1 MAVSSVIPNCVQVRL
16 LYLNNGALAINVLNA
31 VVTGS
36 VTVNQALANSLGSA
50 IKSAFTTNVGTHY
63 NTSFVLV
70 RVGVRDMRGENLPE
84 FLDTN
89 AVAAGTGI
97 ADALPLS
104 TAMALTLRTAKSG
117 KSFRGR
123 IYLPGMTEA
132 ENTPGGGIDAAAS
145 AAGVAF
151 VAGVQAAMTG
161 QGLQLGVASRA
172 AELTTIVKN
181 VFHNDGTSSTTTL
194 STTQAKPAQIT
205 PVVSVES
212 RTASWETQRR
222 RGNGR
227 GVPPSMLSNPTFRQ
241 LSEG

>member
-16 LYLNNGALAINVLNA
+16 LYYNTGALAVNVLNA
-31 VVTGS
+31 VVSGS
-36 VTVNQALANSLGSA
+36 VTVNQALANTLGSA
-50 IKSAFTTNVGTHY
+50 IKSAFSTNVAAHY

-89 AVAAGTGI
+89 ATVAGTGV

-104 TAMALTLRTAKSG
+104 TAMNLTLRTGKSG

-123 IYLPGMTEA
+123 IYLPGMTESD
-132 ENTPGGGIDAAAS
+132 NTPAGGISTAAAT
-145 AAGVAF
+145 AGLAF
-151 VAGVQAAMTG
+151 ISGIQAAMTG
-161 QGLQLGVASRA
+161 SGLTLGVASRA
-172 AELTTIVKN
+172 SEMTTIVKN
-181 VFHNDGTSSTTTL
+181 VFHADGSSSTKTL
-194 STTQAKPAQIT
+194 STTKAKSAQIT
-205 PVVSVES
+205 PVTSVES

-227 GVPPSMLSNPTFRQ
+227 GVPPSALGSVLSVQ
-241 LSEG
+241 LADV